1 MSIALKEAAL
11 TIFTQYGYEGTSL
24 SQIADQVGLKK
35 QSIYAH
41 FKGKDDLF
49 LQVVRDAFEIELERI
64 TALLKDNEEAS
75 LEECL
80 YKTLRSYIDSFQS
93 SSHLRFYLRVSFYP
107 PPHLYAEIN
116 GYSTEH
122 VDRISE
128 FWLVRFLQAAEQ
140 GELGELN
147 AETANVAFSALVDSI
162 CLELVYGG
170 SDRTERRLEAAWQV
184 YWQGISGSS
193 KSHKEVLR

>member
-1 MSIALKEAAL
+1 MSTVLKEAAL
-11 TIFTQYGYEGTSL
+11 HIFSQYGYEGTSL

-49 LQVVRDAFEIELERI
+49 LQVVRDSYCIELDRI
-64 TALLKDNEEAS
+64 TALISDIAELPLQES
-75 LEECL
+75 LF
-80 YKTLRSYIDSFQS
+80 KMLRSYIDSFQN

-107 PPHLYAEIN
+107 PPHLYDEIN
-116 GYSTEH
+116 GYSNDH

-128 FWLVRFLQAAEQ
+128 LWLQLFKRAAEN
-140 GELGELN
+140 GELAGLDPEV
-147 AETANVAFSALVDSI
+147 ANMAYSSLVDSI

-170 SDRTERRLEAAWQV
+170 SERTERRLKAAWYV
-184 YWQGISGSS
+184 YWKGISN
-193 KSHKEVLR
+193 